1 MNGDAVHE
9 EMVARG
15 EPAVGGDFA
24 LLEFRFVFQIQIARN
39 LIDGSRERIDRVADL
54 QKRGVENSEFAG
66 RLIRPELPVPGY
78 LHLRRPHGEI
88 RDFEQIRGGGVV
100 LGEPFAVDV
109 VDAEQS
115 RLHAACRNLERLEIE
130 RADSER
136 NRERDCENVENVAE
150 FAFVPVHV
158 GEAFELCGSGTDEFL
173 HGLPVRTVHRGG
185 SGDNTPQFL
194 FFRIGKD
201 VVVRNQ
207 TAFCRED
214 RFAQFLARFP
224 EDEECEHGLFST

>member
-1 MNGDAVHE
+1 MI
-9 EMVARG
+9 ARG
-15 EPAVGGDFA
+15 KPAVGGNFA
-24 LLEFRFVFQIQIARN
+24 LSEFLPVFQIKIARH
-39 LIDGSRERIDRVADL
+39 LIDGSRKRVDRVADL

-66 RLIRPELPVPGY
+66 WLIRPEFPVFRN
-78 LHLRRPHGEI
+78 LHFRRAHGEI
-88 RDFEQIRGGGVV
+88 RDCEQIRGGGVV

-136 NRERDCENVENVAE
+136 NRERNGENIENVAE
-150 FAFVPVHV
+150 LALVPVYI

-185 SGDNTPQFL
+185 FGDNSPQFL

-224 EDEECEHGLFST
+224 EGEECEHGLFSA